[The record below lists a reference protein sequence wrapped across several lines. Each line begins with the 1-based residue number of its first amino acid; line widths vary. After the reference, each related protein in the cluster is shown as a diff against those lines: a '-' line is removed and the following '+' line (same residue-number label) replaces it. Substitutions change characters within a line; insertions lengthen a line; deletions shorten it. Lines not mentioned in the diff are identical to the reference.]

1 MAAPFLAL
9 QCPSWPPWERVVTR
23 QLRKQSWASLFVG
36 DTFQNAIPPTTN
48 RNYRIHLTEE
58 NLLPFTLKQ
67 KPDTRRFPAP
77 PSPRQWDFC
86 LHGRRTGLP
95 HRSRALQCLFTNNLV
110 RSETGNSCLHC
121 SSFHLLTTQSP
132 FTKLSV
138 PFSHSRGGE
147 RAMALLPLNTFFKER
162 LSCFS
167 YNPHAEE
174 ASDSPN
180 WV

>member
-110 RSETGNSCLHC
+110 RSEFLFALQQFPPLDH
-121 SSFHLLTTQSP
+121 P
-132 FTKLSV
+132 V
-138 PFSHSRGGE
+138 PIYKAFSTLFPYQRWGKSNGSAPIKHIFQRASLVLFIQPSRRGS
-147 RAMALLPLNTFFKER
+147 L
-162 LSCFS
+162 
-167 YNPHAEE
+167 
-174 ASDSPN
+174 
-180 WV
+180 